1 MLSGLLLFC
10 GCICILSHVVRDTA
24 GILCMSCF
32 FLFVANVRFA
42 HAPVPTRLSG
52 SNRHPH
58 SLIACFSQQNSRIYH
73 IRNVWEI
80 LYQVYIIF
88 SCLFYIQKFNLEVQF
103 LACHLMVCIKGD
115 RSVILGGYLNRERLS
130 GRI

>member
-1 MLSGLLLFC
+1 MWYTWYKKSPRRSGYD
-10 GCICILSHVVRDTA
+10 RYEN
-24 GILCMSCF
+24 
-32 FLFVANVRFA
+32 FVARN
-42 HAPVPTRLSG
+42 TLSANAG
-52 SNRHPH
+52 ACL
-58 SLIACFSQQNSRIYH
+58 SLKGELAQEHERIDACDGEKFVVYH